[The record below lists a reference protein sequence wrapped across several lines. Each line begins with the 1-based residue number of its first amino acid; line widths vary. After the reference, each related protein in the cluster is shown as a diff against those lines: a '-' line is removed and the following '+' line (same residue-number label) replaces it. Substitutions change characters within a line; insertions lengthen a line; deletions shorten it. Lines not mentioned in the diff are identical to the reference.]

1 MAEQRYFTNNDV
13 GAMVLTDNGNGKL
26 MHGNKVISGSRVNYS
41 TGETHIPNSAL
52 LSELIE
58 PQYSDYQIT
67 KGALSVYT
75 HVDSRKTESVA
86 VTAVQCSASRIVSPD
101 VRDVV
106 HDCETGWL
114 TYDILANKP
123 KPCAVLLNTWIF
135 EVGGIRTVERNGTL
149 YQNWN
154 ALDGTGKVVG
164 SLDVSGSL
172 KLNGITLTRQ
182 PEIKILQGVFV
193 NGDYRVKQ
201 FFGRTELAP
210 VKPQSFTVYAE
221 HGGQT
226 LMGKAQADETLSG
239 SINGKI
245 ETATGY
251 FEIVAPQPI
260 APDSLRYNAVSQSTV
275 PLDSTIIGINANR
288 LPLDGKVPVFRKGDM
303 IVIGNTLTQ
312 DIGSAHIAGQSIDLQ
327 RKNIDRL
334 CVLDANGTH
343 INAELYDADLTAGRL
358 TWATP
363 LDLAQY
369 AMPLTT
375 KQIWEEEN
383 RVTDV
388 DLVSGSLKLQ
398 FGVSRD
404 YPLENTYVSSA
415 IIGGNMEVRATQ
427 PFSQQAWTQVWQDTR
442 IGDPILAN
450 INVADY
456 PMVLTSDGAITERWL
471 IKFTNTTQFQLFGER
486 LGLVAE
492 SDIHTELAPLNPAT
506 KKPYFRLPALAFGG
520 GFATQNCVR
529 FNTTGTPLP
538 VWVVRAVQPSANREI
553 QRDGFALCLR
563 GNTIELTK

>member
-1 MAEQRYFTNNDV
+1 MERYFTQTDV

-26 MHGNKVISGSRVNYS
+26 MHGKKILVNSHIDYG
-41 TGETHIPNSAL
+41 TGEIRIANAD
-52 LSELIE
+52 LSGEMVE
-58 PQYSDYQIT
+58 PQYSDFKIT
-67 KGALSVYT
+67 LSALAAYT
-75 HVDSRKTESVA
+75 HIDSVRTASVSI
-86 VTAVQCSASRIVSPD
+86 TAVKGSMSYIMSPD
-101 VRDVV
+101 TRDVAKTT
-106 HDCETGWL
+106 ETGWF
-114 TYDILANKP
+114 TYDILQDKP
-123 KPCAVLLNTWIF
+123 SPCAALLNSWVF
-135 EVGGIRTVERNGTL
+135 EIGGVRTIERNGVL

-154 ALDGTGKVVG
+154 TADGTGKVVG

-172 KLNGITLTRQ
+172 KLNGIALTQQ
-182 PEIKILQGVFV
+182 PDIKIVQGVFV
-193 NGDYRVKQ
+193 NGDYQVKQ

-210 VKPQSFTVYAE
+210 VKPQSFTAYAE

-226 LMGKAQADETLSG
+226 LTGKAQADETISG
-239 SINGKI
+239 SLNGKI

-251 FEIVAPQPI
+251 FEIVAPNPI

-303 IVIGNTLTQ
+303 IVIGNTHTQ

-343 INAELYDADLTAGRL
+343 INAELYDADLKAGRL

-363 LDLAQY
+363 LDLSPY
-369 AMPLTT
+369 KMPLKT

-404 YPLENTYVSSA
+404 YPLENTFVSSA
-415 IIGGNMEVRATQ
+415 IVGGNMEVRATQ

-529 FNTTGTPLP
+529 FNTVGTPLP

-563 GNTIELTK
+563 GNAIELNR

>member
-1 MAEQRYFTNNDV
+1 MERYFTQTDV

-26 MHGNKVISGSRVNYS
+26 MHGKKILVNSHIDYG
-41 TGETHIPNSAL
+41 TGEIRIANED
-52 LSELIE
+52 LSSEMVE
-58 PQYSDYQIT
+58 PQYSDFKIT
-67 KGALSVYT
+67 LGALAAYT
-75 HVDSRKTESVA
+75 HIDSVRTASVSI
-86 VTAVQCSASRIVSPD
+86 TAVKGSMSYIMSPD
-101 VRDVV
+101 TRDVV
-106 HDCETGWL
+106 QTTETGWF
-114 TYDILANKP
+114 TYDILQDKP
-123 KPCAVLLNTWIF
+123 SPCAALLNSWVF
-135 EVGGIRTVERNGTL
+135 EIGGVRTIERNGVL

-154 ALDGTGKVVG
+154 TADGTGKVVG

-172 KLNGITLTRQ
+172 KLNGIALTQQ

-193 NGDYRVKQ
+193 NGDYQVKQ

-210 VKPQSFTVYAE
+210 VKPQSFTAYAE
-221 HGGQT
+221 QGGQT
-226 LMGKAQADETLSG
+226 LTGKAQADETLSG
-239 SINGKI
+239 SLNGKI

-251 FEIVAPQPI
+251 FEIVAPNPI

-303 IVIGNTLTQ
+303 IVIGNTHTQ

-343 INAELYDADLTAGRL
+343 INAELYDVDLTAGRL

-363 LDLAQY
+363 LDLSPY
-369 AMPLTT
+369 AIPLKT

-388 DLVSGSLKLQ
+388 DVVSGSLKLQ

-404 YPLENTYVSSA
+404 YPLENTFVSSA

-450 INVADY
+450 INTADY
-456 PMVLTSDGAITERWL
+456 PMILTSDGAITERWL

-492 SDIHTELAPLNPAT
+492 SDINTELAPLNPAT

-520 GFATQNCVR
+520 GFVAQNCIR

-563 GNTIELTK
+563 GNTVEK

>member
-1 MAEQRYFTNNDV
+1 MAGIRNISFTNTDV
-13 GAMVLTDNGNGKL
+13 GAMVLTDNGVGKL
-26 MHGNKVISGSRVNYS
+26 VHNKQLISGSSINYE
-41 TGETHIPNSAL
+41 TGEIRIKN
-52 LSELIE
+52 SELMGKMTE
-58 PQYSDYQIT
+58 PEYSDFQIT
-67 KGALSVYT
+67 QGAVLTYT
-75 HVDSRKTESVA
+75 YFGNRATESVA
-86 VTAVQCSASRIVSPD
+86 ISNVKGTASRIVSPD
-101 VRDVV
+101 TRDVAQTT
-106 HDCETGWL
+106 ETGWL
-114 TYDILANKP
+114 RYDILQNKP
-123 KPCAVLLNTWIF
+123 SPCAVLLNTWVF
-135 EVGGIRTVERNGTL
+135 EIGGVRTIERNGVL

-154 ALDGTGKVVG
+154 SADGTGKVVG
-164 SLDVSGSL
+164 SLDVAGSL
-172 KLNGITLTRQ
+172 KLNGIALTQQ

-193 NGDYRVKQ
+193 NGDYQVKQ

-210 VKPQSFTVYAE
+210 VKPQSFTAYAE

-226 LMGKAQADETLSG
+226 LTGKAQADETFSG
-239 SINGKI
+239 SLNGKI

-251 FEIVAPQPI
+251 FEIVAPNPI

-303 IVIGNTLTQ
+303 IVIGNTHTQ

-363 LDLAQY
+363 LDLSPY
-369 AMPLTT
+369 KMPLKT

-404 YPLENTYVSSA
+404 YPLENTFVSSA

-450 INVADY
+450 INTADY
-456 PMVLTSDGAITERWL
+456 PMILTSDGAITERWL

-492 SDIHTELAPLNPAT
+492 SDINTELAPLNPAT

-520 GFATQNCVR
+520 GFMSQNCVR

-563 GNTIELTK
+563 GNTIEK